1 MFEKA
6 VNWLDG
12 YLTVNPWYDLIILKD
27 GECIFRHFEGYRD
40 AQKTVKVNG
49 KERVNL
55 YSCSKPITVTLGM
68 MLVEKGVISLDDPLY
83 KYIPEWENVKVLKNG
98 ELKKSEKPV
107 LLRHLFSMTS
117 GVPYDF
123 GCKSIIEL
131 KKNTNGECSTVDV
144 ARALANEP
152 LRFEP
157 GESYV
162 YGMGHDI
169 LAAVLEVASGEK
181 FEDLAKRLI
190 FDPLGMNNTT
200 FLPTDADFD
209 TICEQYEYKYE
220 LKKTV
225 ERAKTVPY
233 RYGNLHAS
241 GGAGCV
247 STTEDYIK
255 FGEALR
261 KHELV
266 SKETL
271 DLMTK
276 NHLNDA
282 GQKAFIIKPYGYGLG
297 FRVSQK
303 PGDSIIDFGWDG
315 AAGSYFAIVPKYNL
329 TVFVCQHIIN
339 SPKQEMRLGVLP
351 FILEEIEKMA

>member
-12 YLTVNPWYDLIILKD
+12 YLTVNPWYDLIIYKD

-68 MLVEKGVISLDDPLY
+68 MMVEKGLISLDDPLY
-83 KYIPEWENVKVLKNG
+83 KYIPEWENVKVLKDG
-98 ELKKSEKPV
+98 ELKKSQKPI

-117 GVPYDF
+117 GIPYDF
-123 GCKSIIEL
+123 GCKSIADL
-131 KKNTNGECSTVDV
+131 KINTNGECSTVDV

-157 GESYV
+157 GDSYV
-162 YGMGHDI
+162 YGMSHDI
-169 LAAVLEVASGEK
+169 LAAVLEVATGEK

-190 FDPLGMNNTT
+190 FDPLKMNNTT
-200 FLPTDADFD
+200 FLPTDADYE
-209 TICEQYEYKYE
+209 TICEQFEYNYE

-225 ERAKTVPY
+225 ERRKTVPY
-233 RYGNLHAS
+233 RLGNLHAS

-247 STTEDYIK
+247 STTDDYIK

-276 NHLNDA
+276 NHLSDA
-282 GQKAFIIKPYGYGLG
+282 GLKVFGVRPYGYGLG
-297 FRVSQK
+297 LRVSK
-303 PGDSIIDFGWDG
+303 KEGDGLLDFGWDG
-315 AAGSYFAIVPKYNL
+315 AAGCFFAVVPKYNL
-329 TVFVCQHIIN
+329 TVFVCQHILN
-339 SPKQEMRLGVLP
+339 SPKQEVRLGLIP
-351 FILEEIEKMA
+351 CILEEVEKMA

>member
-12 YLTVNPWYDLIILKD
+12 YLTVNPWYDLIIYKD

-68 MLVEKGVISLDDPLY
+68 MMVERGIIALDDKLA
-83 KYIPEWENVKVLKNG
+83 KYIPEWENVNVLKDG
-98 ELKKSEKPV
+98 ELRKSQKPI

-117 GVPYDF
+117 GIPYDF
-123 GCKSIIEL
+123 GCKSIAEL
-131 KKNTNGECSTVDV
+131 KKTTNGDCSTVDV

-157 GESYV
+157 GDSYV
-162 YGMGHDI
+162 YGMSHDI
-169 LAAVLEVASGEK
+169 LAAVLEVATGEK
-181 FEDLAKRLI
+181 FEDLAKHLI
-190 FDPLGMNNTT
+190 FDPLEMTNTT
-200 FLPTDADFD
+200 FLPTDADYES
-209 TICEQYEYKYE
+209 ICEQFEYNYE

-225 ERAKTVPY
+225 ERRKTVPY
-233 RYGNLHAS
+233 RLGNLHAS

-261 KHELV
+261 KCELV
-266 SKETL
+266 KKETL
-271 DLMTK
+271 ELMTK
-276 NHLNDA
+276 NHLNEN
-282 GQKAFIIKPYGYGLG
+282 GLKVFGVRPYGYGLG
-297 FRVSQK
+297 LRVSK
-303 PGDSIIDFGWDG
+303 KEGDGILDFGWDG
-315 AAGSYFAIVPKYNL
+315 AAGSYFAVVPKYNL
-329 TVFVCQHIIN
+329 TVFVCQHILN
-339 SPKQEMRLGVLP
+339 SPKQEVRLGVIDY
-351 FILEEIEKMA
+351 ILDEVEKMA